1 MECKTCDSV
10 GISVTGDI
18 SYLYS
23 KSNNLESVLQ
33 YWICMRVKLLW
44 SSWSEWWSIG
54 AVKDLAV
61 PCFLV
66 HTLFLPRWQ
75 LVWWTIFFS
84 WILRTTTMGQPDP
97 PRIQTPVLL
106 TVRPLIT
113 VPTLKFKSMHSK
125 IFNSVIFW
133 MTTNANCWLS
143 HQQATLTDS
152 AASGGIWL
160 VCFECGKK
168 VFICT
173 VKYWKGRHTQLYWH
187 YWCYWDYLQFLCFI
201 INQRFIN
208 CITYSNIPGNL
219 LNDQLNGTLYFLFL
233 SIVHLWCWVDL
244 VDDRVESWLLDWAHL
259 IRSSLP
265 VTTPVRQTTPWL

>member
-1 MECKTCDSV
+1 MIQMMKYRCCQRFTFFPCSYFVSAKVTTGLMNNLFLMDSV
-10 GISVTGDI
+10 HHHFGPTWPTQDSNPGSSCCKATNHCANAKIQKYAFKNIST
-18 SYLYS
+18 
-23 KSNNLESVLQ
+23 
-33 YWICMRVKLLW
+33 
-44 SSWSEWWSIG
+44 
-54 AVKDLAV
+54 
-61 PCFLV
+61 P
-66 HTLFLPRWQ
+66 LF
-75 LVWWTIFFS
+75 
-84 WILRTTTMGQPDP
+84 
-97 PRIQTPVLL
+97 
-106 TVRPLIT
+106 
-113 VPTLKFKSMHSK
+113 
-125 IFNSVIFW
+125 FW

-152 AASGGIWL
+152 AVSGGIWL

-173 VKYWKGRHTQLYWH
+173 VKYWKGRHTQFYWH

-208 CITYSNIPGNL
+208 CITYRNIPGNL
-219 LNDQLNGTLYFLFL
+219 VNDQLNGTLYFLFL